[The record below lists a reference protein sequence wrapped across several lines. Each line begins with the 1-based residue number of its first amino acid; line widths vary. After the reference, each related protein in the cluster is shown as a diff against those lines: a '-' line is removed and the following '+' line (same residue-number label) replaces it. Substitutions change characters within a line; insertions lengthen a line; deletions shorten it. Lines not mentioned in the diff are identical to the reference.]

1 MKKIILVVCLLLFTQ
16 LSFASTTSDDEQL
29 QQIVKDFED
38 SITNIDRSKYFS
50 LFYDGTVSWVGVS
63 STKDYEKNESKAEAA
78 KKAGKKFWAPM
89 KTYPGD
95 HVHFFDVIVSGMK
108 DHKMMFDN
116 IKIQQDGDVAS
127 VYLDY
132 NHFIKG
138 AKANWGTKS
147 LLLVK
152 AKDGWKINSVIF
164 SISSID
170 N

>member
-1 MKKIILVVCLLLFTQ
+1 MKKIILVICILFFTQ
-16 LSFASTTSDDEQL
+16 VSLASTLSDDEQL
-29 QQIVKDFED
+29 QNIVKDFEN
-38 SITNIDRSKYFS
+38 SITTIDRSKYFS

-63 STKDYEKNESKAEAA
+63 STNDFKKNQSKAEAA
-78 KKAGKKFWAPM
+78 KKKGQKPWKPM

-108 DHKMMFDN
+108 DHKMMFEN

-132 NHFIKG
+132 NHFEKG

-152 AKDGWKINSVIF
+152 AEDGWKINSVIF
-164 SISSID
+164 SISSAGE
-170 N
+170 